1 MRSRWQDSEAKLHV
15 GDLAQRVYTSRLLGA
30 DPSLVLHGGGNTS
43 VKSTVES
50 LFGER
55 EEVLFVKGSGWDLAT
70 IEEAGFAPVRMKALL
85 ALAAME
91 GLSDAVIVREQRA
104 AMVDPSAPDP
114 SVEAIL
120 HAVIP
125 FQFVDHTHADAVVA
139 LTNTED
145 GEGRVRD
152 VFGERALVVPYVMPG
167 FTLARY
173 VYERTRE
180 MSRDDWERYDGM
192 VLLNH
197 GVFTWGDDA
206 RTAYER
212 MIAFTAKALSH
223 LERKGAFAAVAL
235 ASVEPPPALEL
246 ALIRQQVSRLAGKPM
261 LARLDCGAEAA
272 GFARRDDCFD
282 IGARGPLTPDHV
294 IRTKLVPVAL
304 EGDHAAAI
312 AGYGTAYRSYF
323 EEHDDGSLTM
333 LDPAPRW
340 AIWRGVGTVAFGES
354 AKAAQIA
361 GDIVE
366 HTLQAIQWAEALGGW
381 RALGSKEL
389 FAVEYWELEQAKLR
403 RGGARKSL
411 QGKVAL
417 VTGAASGIGRACARA
432 LHASGAAVVGLDL
445 APVIEG
451 MLAGPEQLGLVCDVT
466 DTGAL
471 SRAIDAAVLRFGG
484 LDLLIPNAGIF
495 PQSSRLREMDDT
507 AWARALEVNLTAQQ
521 RLLKL
526 AIPYLE
532 RGVDPAIV
540 AIGSKNVAAPGPG
553 AGAYSVSKAGFNQLM
568 RLAALELAAAGI
580 RVNVVHPDAVFDT
593 GLWSDEVI
601 ARRAQSY
608 GLSVEDYK
616 RRNLLRTSITSDDV
630 AAVVLALCTSAFGKT
645 TGAQIPVDG
654 GNERVI

>member
-1 MRSRWQDSEAKLHV
+1 
-15 GDLAQRVYTSRLLGA
+15 
-30 DPSLVLHGGGNTS
+30 
-43 VKSTVES
+43 
-50 LFGER
+50 
-55 EEVLFVKGSGWDLAT
+55 
-70 IEEAGFAPVRMKALL
+70 
-85 ALAAME
+85 
-91 GLSDAVIVREQRA
+91 
-104 AMVDPSAPDP
+104 
-114 SVEAIL
+114 VEAIL
-120 HAVIP
+120 HAIIP
-125 FQFVDHTHADAVVA
+125 FKFVDHTHADAVVA
-139 LTNTED
+139 LTNTTD
-145 GEGRVRD
+145 GEARVRE

-167 FTLARY
+167 FTLARH
-173 VYERTRE
+173 VYERTRG
-180 MSRDDWERYDGM
+180 MTRKDWERHDGM
-192 VLLNH
+192 VLLHH

-212 MIAFTAKALSH
+212 MIAMTTKAMSY
-223 LERKGAFAAVAL
+223 LERKGALSAVAS

-246 ALIRQQVSRLAGKPM
+246 ALLRQQVSRLAGKPM
-261 LARLDCGAEAA
+261 LARLDCGPEAA
-272 GFARRDDCFD
+272 GFARREDCVA
-282 IGARGPLTPDHV
+282 IGTRGPLTPDHV

-304 EGDHAAAI
+304 DGDRAAAL
-312 AGYGTAYRSYF
+312 AAYGSAYRSYF

-354 AKAAQIA
+354 MKAAQVA
-361 GDIVE
+361 GEIVE

-381 RALGSKEL
+381 QALPRREL
-389 FAVEYWELEQAKLR
+389 FEVEYWELEQAKLR
-403 RGGARKSL
+403 KGGSRKSL

-432 LHASGAAVVGLDL
+432 LHAAGAAVVGLDL
-445 APVIEG
+445 VPAIEG
-451 MLAGPEQLGLVCDVT
+451 ELAGPEGLGLVCDVT

-471 SRAIDAAVLRFGG
+471 SRAVDAAVLRFGG
-484 LDLLIPNAGIF
+484 LDLLIANAGVF
-495 PQSSRLREMDDT
+495 PQSDRLQEMDET
-507 AWARALEVNLTAQQ
+507 SWARALEVNLTAQQ

-532 RGVDPAIV
+532 RGIEPAIV

-553 AGAYSVSKAGFNQLM
+553 AGAYSVSKAGLNQLM
-568 RLAALELAAAGI
+568 RLAALELAPAGI

-593 GLWSDEVI
+593 GLWSADVI